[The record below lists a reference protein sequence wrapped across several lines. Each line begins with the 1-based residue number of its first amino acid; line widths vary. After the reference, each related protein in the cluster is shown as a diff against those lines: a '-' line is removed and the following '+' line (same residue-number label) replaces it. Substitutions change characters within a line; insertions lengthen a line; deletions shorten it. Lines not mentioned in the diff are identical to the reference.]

1 MFRKSR
7 GPETVIADDDSRAR
21 LFIVNLAD
29 EIFVRL
35 PEKPFQ
41 AIFPF
46 FRNIRLMESLL
57 QDDDSLKPSS

>member
-1 MFRKSR
+1 MSRKSR
-7 GPETVIADDDSRAR
+7 GPETVLADDDSRAR
-21 LFIVNLAD
+21 LFIVHLAD

-41 AIFPF
+41 VIFLF

-57 QDDDSLKPSS
+57 QNDDALKPLS